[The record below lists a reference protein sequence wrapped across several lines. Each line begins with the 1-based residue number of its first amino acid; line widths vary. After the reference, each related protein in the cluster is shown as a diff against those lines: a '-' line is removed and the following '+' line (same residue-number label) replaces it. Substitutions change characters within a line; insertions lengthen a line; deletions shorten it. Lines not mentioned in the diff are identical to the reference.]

1 MSGSGQWV
9 VVLQTAI
16 GFQLVFA
23 ALMKAGG
30 GASLSPFL
38 EAMAVPP
45 VLVRISRGA
54 VPLCEAAVGLG
65 LIAGTGWWAALGA
78 AGLSLGFTAV
88 LVNAARLGVSESC
101 RCFGALD
108 SGVPTSVSAVR
119 AAVLLAGSLVL
130 LALSTGGPGASV
142 GGPGATSPI
151 TDPTALPAALTGVLL
166 GVACIACFALLGR
179 TIQFERFRST
189 LRGSR

>member
-16 GFQLVFA
+16 GIQLVFA

-38 EAMAVPP
+38 EAMAIPP
-45 VLVRISRGA
+45 VLVRISRVA
-54 VPLCEAAVGLG
+54 VPLCEGALG
-65 LIAGTGWWAALGA
+65 TCLIAGTGWWAALGA
-78 AGLSLGFTAV
+78 AGLSLGFTAI
-88 LVNAARLGVSESC
+88 LVNATRMGVSESC

-119 AAVLLAGSLVL
+119 AAVLLTGSLVL
-130 LALSTGGPGASV
+130 LALSAGGPGT
-142 GGPGATSPI
+142 TSPI
-151 TDPTALPAALTGVLL
+151 TDATALPAALTGVLL